1 MNSWLVRGKKFGLE
15 VVNDDG
21 RPFSLD
27 RKKRMTREANNQNR
41 RVLVIDD
48 NQAIHQD
55 FRKILQAK
63 SENEGFDQARAALF
77 GDPPLSE
84 ALARFDLDC
93 ADQGQAAFFMV
104 QLARNERR
112 PYAVAFVD
120 MRMPPGWDG
129 LETIEHL
136 WEVDAELQVVICS
149 AYTDHS
155 WEDIVRRLGHDDR
168 LLILQKPF
176 SSIEVSQVATSL
188 TRKWNLARQAKENLE
203 AAEAASLAKS
213 QFLSNMSH
221 EIRTPMNGIL
231 GMSELLL
238 QTPLNDKQR
247 RFAETVHRSGTALLD
262 ILNDILDYSQIESGT
277 LDLRHTPF
285 DLRQVVE
292 DSIKR
297 FSSPVASKG
306 LGLECVLPDSLS
318 ARYEGDPARIGQ
330 IVTNL
335 LGNAVKFTERGKIVV
350 QMTLVEESGGRATL
364 GLDVKDTGI
373 GIAPEMQARL
383 FKPFTQAD
391 GSLTRKYGGTGL
403 GLAIVKRLAEMMGGA
418 VGVESKVGQGAN
430 FWCTI
435 RLKTSVSVS
444 YEKPSRLSSM

>member
-1 MNSWLVRGKKFGLE
+1 MNSWLARGKKFGLE
-15 VVNDDG
+15 VVNDDSP
-21 RPFSLD
+21 PFGLD

-63 SENEGFDQARAALF
+63 SENEGFDHARAALF
-77 GDPPLSE
+77 GGPPLSE
-84 ALARFDLDC
+84 ALERFDLDC

-104 QLARNERR
+104 QLARNEGR

-176 SSIEVSQVATSL
+176 SSIEVSQAATSL
-188 TRKWNLARQAKENLE
+188 TRKWNLARQAKESLE

-221 EIRTPMNGIL
+221 ELRTPMNGIL

-238 QTPLNDKQR
+238 QTPLSDKQR
-247 RFAETVHRSGTALLD
+247 RFAETVHRSGTALLG
-262 ILNDILDYSQIESGT
+262 IINDLLDYSQIESGK
-277 LDLRHTPF
+277 LELRSIPF

-292 DSIKR
+292 DSVKC
-297 FSSPVASKG
+297 FSSPAVSKG
-306 LGLECVLPDSLS
+306 LELTRVLPDSLS
-318 ARYEGDPARIGQ
+318 TRYEGDPVRVRQ
-330 IVTNL
+330 ILTNF
-335 LGNAVKFTERGKIVV
+335 LGNAVKFTERGKIIVGV
-350 QMTLVEESGGRATL
+350 MVVEESGGQATL
-364 GLDVKDTGI
+364 CLDVKDSGI
-373 GIAPEMQARL
+373 GIAPEMLARL
-383 FKPFTQAD
+383 FKPFTRAD
-391 GSLTRKYGGTGL
+391 GSMTRKYGGAGL

>member
-1 MNSWLVRGKKFGLE
+1 MNSWLARGKKFGLE
-15 VVNDDG
+15 VVDDDSP
-21 RPFSLD
+21 PFGLD

-63 SENEGFDQARAALF
+63 SENEGFDHARAALF
-77 GDPPLSE
+77 GGPPLSE
-84 ALARFDLDC
+84 ALERFDLDC

-104 QLARNERR
+104 QLARNEGR

-176 SSIEVSQVATSL
+176 SSIEVSQAATSL
-188 TRKWNLARQAKENLE
+188 TRKWNLARQAKESLE

-221 EIRTPMNGIL
+221 ELRIPMNGIL

-238 QTPLNDKQR
+238 QTPLSDKQR
-247 RFAETVHRSGTALLD
+247 RFAETVHRSGTALLG
-262 ILNDILDYSQIESGT
+262 IINDLLDYSQIESGK
-277 LDLRHTPF
+277 LELRSIPF

-292 DSIKR
+292 DSVKC
-297 FSSPVASKG
+297 FSSPAVSKG
-306 LGLECVLPDSLS
+306 LELTRVLPDSLS
-318 ARYEGDPARIGQ
+318 TRYEGDPVRVRQ
-330 IVTNL
+330 ILTNF
-335 LGNAVKFTERGKIVV
+335 LGNAVKFTERGKIIVGV
-350 QMTLVEESGGRATL
+350 TVVEESGGQATL
-364 GLDVKDTGI
+364 CLDVKDSGI
-373 GIAPEMQARL
+373 GIAPEMLARL
-383 FKPFTQAD
+383 FKPCTRAD
-391 GSLTRKYGGTGL
+391 GSMTRKYGGAGL

>member
-1 MNSWLVRGKKFGLE
+1 MNSWLARGKKFRLE
-15 VVNDDG
+15 VANDDG
-21 RPFSLD
+21 PPFSLD
-27 RKKRMTREANNQNR
+27 RKKRMTRDANNQNR

-84 ALARFDLDC
+84 ALERFDLDC

-136 WEVDAELQVVICS
+136 WKEDPELQVVICT

-155 WEDIVRRLGHDDR
+155 WEDIVSRLGHDDR

-176 SSIEVSQVATSL
+176 SSIEVSQAATAL
-188 TRKWNLARQAKENLE
+188 TRKWNLARQAKESLE
-203 AAEAASLAKS
+203 AAQAASLAKS

-277 LDLRHTPF
+277 LDLRNTPF

-292 DSIKR
+292 DSVKR
-297 FSSPVASKG
+297 FSVPVASKG
-306 LGLECVLPDSLS
+306 LELTYILPDSLS
-318 ARYEGDPARIGQ
+318 ARYEGDPARVGQ
-330 IVTNL
+330 ILTNL
-335 LGNAVKFTERGKIVV
+335 LGNAVKFTEHGKIVV
-350 QMTLVEESGGRATL
+350 QVTLVEESGGHATL

-418 VGVESKVGQGAN
+418 VGVESKVGQGSN
-430 FWCTI
+430 FWSTI
-435 RLKTSVSVS
+435 RLKTSVGVS
-444 YEKPSRLSSM
+444 CEKPSRLSSM